1 VQTNIPFLQ
10 NVLSNHQF
18 LHSTVDTQF
27 IDENQ
32 ELFNLKPTQNR
43 AQKLL
48 HYLGHVMVNGP
59 TTPIPVKAKPSST
72 DPVIPPVT
80 MGEPPVGFRDVL
92 LRDGPEGFA
101 KAVRA
106 HRGLL
111 LMDTTFRD
119 AHQSLLATRVRTHD
133 LKKISPFVSHNFN
146 NLFSLENWGERREE
160 LVNRLKVEEMLSATF
175 DVAMRFLSECPWK
188 RLQELRALIPN
199 VPFQMLLRGANAVGY
214 TNYPDNAVFKFCEV
228 AKENGMDIFR
238 VFDSLNYLPNM
249 LLGMEAAGA
258 AGGVVEAAISYTGDV
273 SDPMRQKYSLEYY
286 LKLAEELV
294 RAGTHILCIKA
305 SGCRLPLMRSQAG
318 HGRPAEAGRSRLL
331 VNALR
336 DRFPDVPIHVHTH
349 DTAGAG
355 VAAMLACAEAGRDVV
370 DVAVSLAGIQGRCCA
385 GYNGGNS
392 ISSWRG
398 VGRLDETGF
407 MLDGCKKR
415 RCRSTGGLHGR
426 HDVPAQHGGHGRLHQ
441 GDQPGH
447 RWVHNSRQQLAPAQ
461 RP

>member
-1 VQTNIPFLQ
+1 MTKLCTSLHVQTNIPFLQ

-106 HRGLL
+106 HQGLL

-146 NLFSLENWGERREE
+146 NLFSLENWGGKR
-160 LVNRLKVEEMLSATF
+160 ML
-175 DVAMRFLSECPWK
+175 R
-188 RLQELRALIPN
+188 
-199 VPFQMLLRGANAVGY
+199 
-214 TNYPDNAVFKFCEV
+214 
-228 AKENGMDIFR
+228 
-238 VFDSLNYLPNM
+238 
-249 LLGMEAAGA
+249 
-258 AGGVVEAAISYTGDV
+258 
-273 SDPMRQKYSLEYY
+273 
-286 LKLAEELV
+286 
-294 RAGTHILCIKA
+294 
-305 SGCRLPLMRSQAG
+305 
-318 HGRPAEAGRSRLL
+318 
-331 VNALR
+331 
-336 DRFPDVPIHVHTH
+336 
-349 DTAGAG
+349 
-355 VAAMLACAEAGRDVV
+355 
-370 DVAVSLAGIQGRCCA
+370 
-385 GYNGGNS
+385 
-392 ISSWRG
+392 
-398 VGRLDETGF
+398 
-407 MLDGCKKR
+407 
-415 RCRSTGGLHGR
+415 
-426 HDVPAQHGGHGRLHQ
+426 
-441 GDQPGH
+441 
-447 RWVHNSRQQLAPAQ
+447 
-461 RP
+461 